1 MVSVGSLNFANILL
15 VLGRDGELLNAT
27 RAASLMKRRWV
38 WVLLALLEASLDVH
52 AFGSSFTASARSRRA
67 ETRLSDSAAAGT
79 TTPGS
84 SYVGFVQSK
93 LRAGIPGVVHCHVRD
108 CSDGHTV
115 TGFSDGSK
123 RALAKD
129 GIQLEVLIVASA
141 FEGVST
147 MKRHRTVHACLDEEF
162 KRNAIHSLELKTLTA
177 EQWEGMGGPPTYA
190 AMAASQRQ
198 AAFKIENS

>member
-1 MVSVGSLNFANILL
+1 MRCSLWA
-15 VLGRDGELLNAT
+15 
-27 RAASLMKRRWV
+27 
-38 WVLLALLEASLDVH
+38 LLALDVH
-52 AFGSSFTASARSRRA
+52 AFGSSQLSTASAQSRRA
-67 ETRLSDSAAAGT
+67 ATRLSDSAAAGT
-79 TTPGS
+79 PPG

-162 KRNAIHSLELKTLTA
+162 KRNAIHSIELKTLTA
-177 EQWEGMGGPPTYA
+177 EQWEDMGEPPTYA

-198 AAFKIENS
+198 AAFKIETS

>member
-1 MVSVGSLNFANILL
+1 
-15 VLGRDGELLNAT
+15 
-27 RAASLMKRRWV
+27 MKRRWV

-177 EQWEGMGGPPTYA
+177 EQWEGMGGAPTYA

>member
-1 MVSVGSLNFANILL
+1 MRFSLWA
-15 VLGRDGELLNAT
+15 
-27 RAASLMKRRWV
+27 
-38 WVLLALLEASLDVH
+38 LLALDVH
-52 AFGSSFTASARSRRA
+52 AFGSSCQLSTASSRSRRA
-67 ETRLSDSAAAGT
+67 ATRLSDSAAPTG
-79 TTPGS
+79 

-162 KRNAIHSLELKTLTA
+162 KRNAIHSIELKTLTA
-177 EQWEGMGGPPTYA
+177 EQWEDMGGPPTYA

-198 AAFKIENS
+198 AAFKIETS